1 LRKKNKSEKLKIK
14 KNGGPGS
21 PFFYDSKKLLIQS
34 VTAHPGGGFL
44 TQNKLGYAFIAQV
57 QPIIDYTWGHRRPI
71 GAVAPVQA
79 LKK

>member
-14 KNGGPGS
+14 KSGGPGS
-21 PFFYDSKKLLIQS
+21 PFFCDSIKLLIQS
-34 VTAHPGGGFL
+34 VTAHPGGEAR
-44 TQNKLGYAFIAQV
+44 TQNKLKYAFVAQV
-57 QPIIDYTWGHRRPI
+57 RPIINYTWGHRRPI